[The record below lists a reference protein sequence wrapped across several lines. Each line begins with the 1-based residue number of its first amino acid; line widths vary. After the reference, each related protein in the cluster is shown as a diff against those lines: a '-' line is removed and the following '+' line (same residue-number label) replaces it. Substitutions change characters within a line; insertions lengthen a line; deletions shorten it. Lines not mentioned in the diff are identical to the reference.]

1 MVSTKP
7 TLSPAGCVKPW
18 VQKFTNDPRES
29 FFDQFVS
36 SDDAR
41 YVEIQEHEN
50 NVRYTDVAIRSDDSS
65 GGPDLS
71 EFFQLPREDGL
82 QKILRLMILPFN
94 TENDNAPPLSWKG
107 FREHL
112 DLLHLQDSFIYTEK
126 METPPTWF
134 EVPLQSWAN
143 GMQDILILGSVY
155 MQILQLTIRSTGFV
169 VKPDKWDSNL
179 AKFSLSVVYSP
190 TRRTTHIM
198 AHMLHKTDVE
208 YLLHRLQALK
218 SIAWHPLLV
227 PLILME
233 QRMERTVEDI
243 TLIRDSVYAIGKRI
257 GTHKNYR
264 DNKRHEELHH
274 YAYGEK
280 VWERRH
286 EQDVDFEAAPGKL
299 TSIISECAMIE
310 AKCHIN
316 ESLLDWL
323 YGLNHRLPNV
333 DAYGDLWKEPNTSI
347 MMKLSTLKTWSGNNR
362 SRSVYL
368 AKRAEAQMQACQ
380 NLMSQRDNAMNL
392 RQTEA
397 AVRDSSDMRAIAWV
411 TLAFLPATFVAYIF
425 LQL

>member
-1 MVSTKP
+1 MVSAKP
-7 TLSPAGCVKPW
+7 TLSPAGRVKPW
-18 VQKFTNDPRES
+18 IQKFTNDPGEG
-29 FFDQFVS
+29 FFNQFVE

-50 NVRYTDVAIRSDDSS
+50 DVKYTDVALKSGNPN

-71 EFFQLPREDGL
+71 EFFQLPREDGS
-82 QKILRLMILPFN
+82 QNILRLVFLRILPFN

-112 DLLHLQDSFIYTEK
+112 ELLHLQDSFIYTEK
-126 METPPTWF
+126 MQTPPTWF
-134 EVPLQSWAN
+134 EVPLQSGLN
-143 GMQDILILGSVY
+143 GIE
-155 MQILQLTIRSTGFV
+155 
-169 VKPDKWDSNL
+169 
-179 AKFSLSVVYSP
+179 
-190 TRRTTHIM
+190 H
-198 AHMLHKTDVE
+198 
-208 YLLHRLQALK
+208 LLHRLKALK

-233 QRMERTVEDI
+233 QRMKGTVENLS
-243 TLIRDSVYAIGKRI
+243 LIRDSVYAIGKRI

-264 DNKRHEELHH
+264 GNKRYEELHH

-286 EQDVDFEAAPGKL
+286 EQDDDFEAAPGKL
-299 TSIISECAMIE
+299 TSIVSECAMIE

-323 YGLNHRLPNV
+323 HGLNHRLPDV
-333 DAYGDLWKEPNTSI
+333 EAYGDLWKKPNTSI
-347 MMKLSTLKTWSGNNR
+347 MMKISTLKMWSTNNR

-368 AKRAEAQMQACQ
+368 AKRAEAQLQACQ

-411 TLAFLPATFVAYIF
+411 TLAFLPATFVAYLL
-425 LQL
+425 LQF